1 MRIFSPFPDRK
12 RGELIL
18 DHTTVLFDKEIIY
31 NRSGKQTM
39 ESNRV
44 TTASLLIIVIF
55 IIGVVVKLAKPVLFP
70 FFLAI
75 FLSFILFPVLDFLT
89 KFKIPRSVAI
99 ISILLVT
106 FFILFLM
113 GNLFFSSVQT
123 FTENKAIYAY
133 VAKLN
138 HSLNSFV
145 EWIKET
151 FSFLPINWDSL
162 NWPDQLDMTK
172 MTNFLLS
179 TLGSGLSFLLN
190 LFLIL
195 VFLIF
200 ILAGRGQAETKVLK
214 SFQKEQAKR
223 FIEIKNNIDA
233 QVQRYLGIKTVIS
246 FITGFLATIVLLI
259 FGVDFAIVIGFF
271 TFVLNYIPNV
281 GSIFAT
287 AFPIVIAYFQFE
299 TIWPAFFIFIILGAI
314 QMTLGNF
321 VEPRVMGY
329 GLGLSPLVVIFS
341 LVFWGWLWGLPGM
354 VLAVPIAAI
363 IKIITANIP
372 STKFISVLMSRG

>member
-1 MRIFSPFPDRK
+1 M
-12 RGELIL
+12 
-18 DHTTVLFDKEIIY
+18 

-44 TTASLLIIVIF
+44 TTASLLIVVIF
-55 IIGVVVKLAKPVLFP
+55 IIGVIVKLAKPVLFP

-99 ISILLVT
+99 ISILLIT

-138 HSLNSFV
+138 NSLNSFV

-200 ILAGRGQAETKVLK
+200 ILAGRGQTESKVLK
-214 SFQKEQAKR
+214 AFQKKQAKR
-223 FIEIKNNIDA
+223 FLEIKNNIDT

-246 FITGFLATIVLLI
+246 FVTGFLATIVLVI

-281 GSIFAT
+281 
-287 AFPIVIAYFQFE
+287 
-299 TIWPAFFIFIILGAI
+299 
-314 QMTLGNF
+314 
-321 VEPRVMGY
+321 
-329 GLGLSPLVVIFS
+329 
-341 LVFWGWLWGLPGM
+341 
-354 VLAVPIAAI
+354 
-363 IKIITANIP
+363 
-372 STKFISVLMSRG
+372 